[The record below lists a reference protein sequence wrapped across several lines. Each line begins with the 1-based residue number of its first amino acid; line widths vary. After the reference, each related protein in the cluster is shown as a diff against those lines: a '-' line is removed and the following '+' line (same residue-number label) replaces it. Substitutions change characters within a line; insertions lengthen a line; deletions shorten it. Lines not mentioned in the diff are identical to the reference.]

1 MIKCSERNSPPDNG
15 DVSWRKCGQYN
26 DWTINSDF
34 CTAQLGLG
42 DHSADF
48 CNNIGGEGEWKL
60 KQSFQDQFSNHFDS
74 FVTGGVVGPDALQ
87 TVLDPT
93 SDDFNAAENAS
104 NSYLQTLDISQI
116 MNGSFSSDSDSRG
129 FAPLSAQSDYFQSP
143 IPLWENWFGKYGSNE
158 EQGCDYDSWRKD
170 KVQKSGTCCYHGYG
184 SCGIV
189 GGHNAFCIRNE
200 FAGSVGDGAVSCC
213 FNDLV
218 CEPNSSE
225 SDRLFATPGQDGQL
239 QVWSSNNKCF
249 RSGSDYDMR
258 TCKPESRNLGNTF
271 CRNAIEPYCT
281 GRKLFP
287 GQTTWEAAWDEN
299 SIIDVNADDVYRGNS
314 EPNPV
319 AGPCLKYLMRQ
330 ITGLNS
336 CNQTFSQF
344 KILPQTYSLDGML
357 NSQQLIAE
365 VFEKYI
371 VDYGSPLLGVDSDGF
386 EAAVGVNNFLFN
398 ICQKFPSLCT
408 NSLTQLCKNVTEENI
423 AENPIAAKWCG
434 CHMSEDQYTKY
445 TDSNLVS
452 KECTPF
458 CSRSGVIP
466 LVDAN
471 YQALPCLQNIC
482 VINDVTL
489 KLVKT
494 EGGMTFNDVCSS
506 CGQNRM
512 IEKVSGGTQ
521 YSEEFYE
528 YERSKF
534 SGGTLG
540 PNAENFNYF
549 SGGSVFSSYGNE
561 DVQRYESNCACILNG
576 LDLESLGS
584 KFNSVNFSTSCGN
597 LQCTDDNGNY
607 VPCSGAPGKKKH
619 PLPEVGDQINAIND
633 VNSLSLFKKLV
644 VLSIIFLFIVV
655 LFYIFFGNKKKI
667 FIDSVGD
674 IITLGKNQK
683 FEVSNGYIS
692 KI

>member
-1 MIKCSERNSPPDNG
+1 MIKCSERKSPPDNS

-26 DWTINSDF
+26 DWTINSNF

-42 DHSADF
+42 DDSANF

-60 KQSFQDQFSNHFDS
+60 KQSFSDQFYNHPDS
-74 FVTGGVVGPDALQ
+74 FISGGVVGPNALQ

-93 SDDFNAAENAS
+93 SDDFKATENES
-104 NSYLQTLDISQI
+104 NSYLQSLDLAQI
-116 MNGSFSSDSDSRG
+116 LNGSISSDSDSRG
-129 FAPLSAQSDYFQSP
+129 FAPLLAQSEYYQTA
-143 IPLWENWFGKYGSNE
+143 IPLWQNWFDEYGSNE

-170 KVQKSGTCCYHGYG
+170 KVQKSGTCCYSGYG

-218 CEPNSSE
+218 CESNSSGA
-225 SDRLFATPGQDGQL
+225 DRLFSDPGQDGQV

-249 RSGSDYDMR
+249 RSNSDYDMR
-258 TCKPESRNLGNTF
+258 TCKPESRNLGNAF

-281 GRKLFP
+281 GSKIFP
-287 GQTTWEAAWDEN
+287 GQVSWEAAWDEN
-299 SIIDVNADDVYRGNS
+299 SLIDVNGTDVYRGKS
-314 EPNPV
+314 QPNQV
-319 AGPCLKYLMRQ
+319 AAPCLKYLMRQ
-330 ITGLNS
+330 ISGLNS

-357 NSQQLIAE
+357 NSQQLITQ

-371 VDYGSPLLGVDSDGF
+371 SDYGSPLLGVDSDGF
-386 EAAVGVNNFLFN
+386 EASVGVNNFLFN
-398 ICQKFPSLCT
+398 ICQKFPALCT
-408 NSLTQLCKNVTEENI
+408 TSLTQICKNVTEENI
-423 AENPIAAKWCG
+423 AENPIAGKWCG
-434 CHMSEDQYTKY
+434 CYMADDQYTKY

-458 CSRSGVIP
+458 CSRDGVIP
-466 LVDAN
+466 LVDSN
-471 YQALPCLQNIC
+471 YQPLPCLQNIC

-489 KLVKT
+489 NLIKT
-494 EGGMTFNDVCSS
+494 EGGITFNDVCNT

-528 YERSKF
+528 YERSIF
-534 SGGTLG
+534 TVPSGENYNYYSGT
-540 PNAENFNYF
+540 
-549 SGGSVFSSYGNE
+549 SVFNSYGNE
-561 DVQRYESNCACILNG
+561 DVQRYQSNCSCILNG
-576 LDLESLGS
+576 LDLESLNS
-584 KFNSVNFSTSCGN
+584 KFNSVNFSSNCGN
-597 LQCTDDNGNY
+597 VQCTDNNGNY
-607 VPCSGAPGKKKH
+607 IPCSGVSGKNKD
-619 PLPEVGDQINAIND
+619 PLPKIDDQINAIND
-633 VNSLSLFKKLV
+633 VKSLSLFKKLV
-644 VLSIIFLFIVV
+644 VLSIIFLFVST

-674 IITLGKNQK
+674 VITLSKNQR
-683 FEVSNGYIS
+683 FEINNGYIS